1 MSPYIIPGLKH
12 KRKLRNYSIE
22 SIFNSVSEITGIS
35 IDKLKGP
42 RGNTETVEARY
53 ITMMIIRQLTGKN
66 KSQIGTIFGR
76 DHTTVIYGLKMAK
89 NWIDIVPS
97 FKSKYHDC
105 LELIQGCNNTFA

>member
-22 SIFNSVSEITGIS
+22 SIFKSVYEITGIP
-35 IDKLKGP
+35 IAQLKGP

-53 ITMMIIRQLTGKN
+53 ISMMIIWQLTGKN

-76 DHTTVIYGLKMAK
+76 DHTTVIYALRSVRD
-89 NWIDIVPS
+89 WIETS
-97 FKSKYHDC
+97 ERFKC
-105 LELIQGCNNTFA
+105 LYDSVFNNLS